1 MRILFTISLILS
13 SFALLAQPD
22 NRESYTQEEMVFI
35 QSVMYQPLAKF
46 CARKTG
52 ETEYQKWF
60 KEWHRGNQGA
70 ITQGSEDFTNTV
82 LSNGEQVERV
92 VNMLIHQVE
101 ADWGGS
107 DQANQTEKCL
117 QLKSLFRS

>member
-1 MRILFTISLILS
+1 MRALIAISLVLS
-13 SFALLAQPD
+13 SFTLLAKTD

-35 QSVMYQPLAKF
+35 QSVMYQPLAEF
-46 CARKTG
+46 CVRKTG
-52 ETEYQKWF
+52 ETKYQKWF
-60 KEWHRGNQGA
+60 KEWHRDNQSV
-70 ITQGSEDFTNTV
+70 ITRGSEDFSNTV

-92 VNMLIHQVE
+92 INMLIHQVE

-107 DQANQTEKCL
+107 DQANRTEKCL